1 MPAFIGK
8 NPRAWR
14 ENIAGDSGGIKL
26 AGDDGGK
33 YWREGVAGRVVT
45 KAGGKHGGVNAK
57 RREKILQKTT
67 RVQQPRLIKIGF
79 SSPIY

>member
-26 AGDDGGK
+26 AGDGGGK
-33 YWREGVAGRVVT
+33 EWREGWRQGREGNTAV
-45 KAGGKHGGVNAK
+45 
-57 RREKILQKTT
+57 
-67 RVQQPRLIKIGF
+67 
-79 SSPIY
+79 